1 MAYCL
6 LLNQKGK
13 VEADAFIVRV
23 SGTELWLV
31 SYRSPGSVL
40 RERLE
45 AYVIADDV
53 VIEDRT
59 GDFELLTLVGEA
71 ARGWLEQN
79 RVMLPESG
87 GWSAVDGGG
96 FLFRGR
102 RGPDESWEWLA
113 LRGTLPVAP
122 LPVLS
127 AEDLER
133 CRIEAGIPAIPGDLG
148 SSDLPNEGGLEEVA
162 ISYTK
167 GCYLGQEVMARLKA
181 MGKVRRRLLR
191 VRGPAGPIPAL
202 PTDLYQGDKRVGE
215 LRSQVSDSSGG
226 VIGLAMLSLL
236 ALDPG
241 AALSL
246 SPGIPGAFKVV
257 DLP

>member
-1 MAYCL
+1 M
-6 LLNQKGK
+6 
-13 VEADAFIVRV
+13 ADAFIVRV
-23 SGTELWLV
+23 SEAELWLV
-31 SYRSPGSVL
+31 SYGSPGAML

-59 GDFELLTLVGEA
+59 GDFELLTLIGEA
-71 ARGWLEQN
+71 ARRWLEQN
-79 RVMLPESG
+79 RVALPEPG
-87 GWSAVDGGG
+87 GWSTVDGGG

-102 RGPDESWEWLA
+102 RGSDESWEWLA
-113 LRGTLPVAP
+113 PRGALPVAP
-122 LPVLS
+122 LPALS
-127 AEDLER
+127 AEELER

-148 SSDLPNEGGLEEVA
+148 SADLPNEGGLEGAA

-191 VRGPAGPIPAL
+191 VRGPAGPVPAL
-202 PTDLYQGDKRVGE
+202 PADLYQGDKRVGA
-215 LRSQVSDSSGG
+215 LRSQVSDSDGG

-236 ALDPG
+236 TLDPG
-241 AALSL
+241 AVLSL
-246 SPGIPGAFKVV
+246 SPDIPGAFKLV